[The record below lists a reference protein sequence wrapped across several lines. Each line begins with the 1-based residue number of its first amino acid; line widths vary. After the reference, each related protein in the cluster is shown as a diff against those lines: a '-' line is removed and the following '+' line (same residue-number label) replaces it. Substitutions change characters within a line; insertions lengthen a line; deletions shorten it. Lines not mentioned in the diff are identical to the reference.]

1 MSPSEASRPSTVV
14 IAGGNGALGRRIADD
29 VASRGL
35 GVTILTRSV
44 DVRSPHRQ
52 VEWNGR
58 TSGPWLSALDTGAE
72 TALINLAG
80 KLVDCR
86 PTAANIAELRRSR
99 VDPTRALVD
108 ATRTLENPLVHWIQ
122 ASTTAIWSD
131 AGESWCTE
139 DSPVPEGLPQ
149 MTGVVEPWEQAAAD
163 SPCEHTVILRT
174 SIVLDAKSPALQRLT
189 RLVRFGL
196 GGRVASGRQWV
207 SWIHI
212 DDWLAIVRCALGLD
226 PDVTIPAGVVVAATD
241 NPVRNAELMASLRE
255 HLHRPPAPPT
265 PAALL
270 KLGAIVLRTDPALGL
285 TGRRARSRVLAE
297 QGFRFR
303 YPELDEALRELIGDR
318 AR

>member
-35 GVTILTRSV
+35 DVTILTRSV
-44 DVRSPHRQ
+44 DGRSPHRQ
-52 VEWNGR
+52 VEWDGR
-58 TSGPWLSALDTGAE
+58 TSGPWVSALDTGAE

-108 ATRTLENPLVHWIQ
+108 AARTLKNPLVHWIQ

-139 DSPVPEGLPQ
+139 DSPVPDGLPQ
-149 MTGVVEPWEQAAAD
+149 MTGVVEPWELAVAD
-163 SPCEHTVILRT
+163 SPCDHTVILRT

-270 KLGAIVLRTDPALGL
+270 KLGAIVLHTDPALGL

-303 YPELDEALRELIGDR
+303 YAELDEALRELIGDR